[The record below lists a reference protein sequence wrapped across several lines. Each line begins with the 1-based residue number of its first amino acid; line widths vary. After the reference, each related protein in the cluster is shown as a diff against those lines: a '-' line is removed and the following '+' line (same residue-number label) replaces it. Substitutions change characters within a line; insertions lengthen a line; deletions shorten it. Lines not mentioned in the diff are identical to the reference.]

1 MSDILV
7 EIVGRNAR
15 RRVRVMSDT
24 ERITVRIP
32 SEKVQALQALVKS
45 GDFPTVSDAI
55 RAAIETFVDKHF
67 TPEYIERVTVE
78 LPKGNVLELEGLVK
92 EGDSISI
99 DDAIRNAVR
108 EYIRKRLTR
117 AMEELK

>member
-1 MSDILV
+1 LSDIRSG
-7 EIVGRNAR
+7 IVGHNAR
-15 RRVRVMSDT
+15 RRVCVMSDT

-32 SEKVQALQALVKS
+32 SEKVQALHALVKV
-45 GDFPTVSDAI
+45 GDYPTVSDAI
-55 RAAIETFVDKHF
+55 RAAIESFIDKHF

-92 EGDSISI
+92 EGDSISV

-117 AMEELK
+117 AMEEMK